1 MLMLKKVSF
10 SSILNVQLCT
20 MCMISEHFPPLCS
33 KEILLCVMWPGK
45 YKTYRYHFVENG
57 LSNDLGVRHKYK

>member
-1 MLMLKKVSF
+1 MLMFKKVSF
-10 SSILNVQLCT
+10 SSILNLQLCT
-20 MCMISEHFPPLCS
+20 MTSEHFPPLYS

-45 YKTYRYHFVENG
+45 YKIYRYHFVENG